1 MRWDV
6 SEGMLQLDWE
16 EKRRPT
22 GRASREKVRQPVVT
36 RDLGENT
43 KLNYHTAG
51 VQCSIVARL

>member
-1 MRWDV
+1 
-6 SEGMLQLDWE
+6 MLQLDWE